1 MGLTFLSTHPG
12 RGKVFMVDQDGPSSS
27 GGRRRIDIE
36 QLLNSEA
43 EGGKVPW
50 TQQDDFGRSMAA
62 APILSDMDNGR
73 TRLEMDTEAPTER
86 SAGLKRNRQDLD
98 EKHCGG
104 RKQPTMPDPQRGDK
118 TAARLTMEKK
128 PNGFLKL
135 TSKKRGG
142 SAMQQ
147 QSKCVAGSGGRKR
160 RLLSPDSEGEK
171 IEWDE
176 FSDDESESIKEAHCA
191 DSSRRRANP
200 YPEWTSKL
208 RARNAPQSPKNGGS
222 ISVFVSVPGS
232 RIISLCMDPSDS
244 IGVLQKAIEEK
255 EAIPVDKQFLVF
267 NGRPLEEGTLTKYGV
282 GNDSVIQLYPHLPGG
297 GSDIAEQETKSKR
310 ADSATL
316 EDGAT
321 APESMAFNLIE
332 KIRTGLKL
340 PAQAKVVTQ
349 EIASNS
355 QGIMIKLS
363 ITFQE
368 EHSFTS
374 GGDVLLT
381 CNSPTCFAK
390 GKERKVFTLDKETKT
405 KIGAICAAWCS
416 APPSPPSPA
425 KKRQRVPEP
434 LHTGASSSSDQTP
447 PPPENPEPQ
456 LDAKAY
462 QRQLFQP
469 DVSISLPKL
478 NGCKY
483 KDLMYK
489 LALLFPLPDTA
500 FLNWNKYGSD
510 VPRETDLHV
519 HPGIFCDGF
528 GLRYLKSKE
537 DLKGKSASEDIE
549 DAKVAIAAGFGKAC
563 RKLVSDVA
571 LQIERKHG
579 LRSPNESDLDLEPSA
594 DFKQDLRI
602 KNVPSATQHEDEIV
616 FASLRQMALMW
627 RREKSISKREGFKIE
642 HAPYGYNDVPEN
654 YSNSTRKRNGTDV
667 ELGDA
672 LYLVRREE
680 ANGLHCFTFRLGGV
694 DAKWSREYMEKMST
708 CLSSNPRV
716 RAAFKDQR
724 MRDCGIGRIE
734 IRVFG
739 PAVAP
744 LDDVRALF
752 AQILSRFKPALLY
765 HTSVRAKMEA
775 YSEILTKTLFLWD
788 PLASPVHMFSVNSI
802 TRKVAGHSIDLYK
815 AYNTPAQALK
825 MMQLTS
831 PNGDIIFAL
840 VTYTLHDKERTKA
853 VAVELKEAVELIQ
866 GNMPRNEGDFK
877 KLPLVRRFAEA
888 FPNQDENFV
897 SGVHVHCACYRREL
911 HAPSILAFNGHCG
924 INKVLTDR
932 VARAEFKQGRS
943 LVAEEELCTDWMR
956 TKDKLVNYDPIVIA
970 SDAQREEYNPKWFEV
985 GLGNK
990 VQWLTCADTRLPPK
1004 NHRERSREILSLPPS
1019 SYPIMGYR

>member
-1 MGLTFLSTHPG
+1 
-12 RGKVFMVDQDGPSSS
+12 
-27 GGRRRIDIE
+27 
-36 QLLNSEA
+36 
-43 EGGKVPW
+43 
-50 TQQDDFGRSMAA
+50 MAA

-118 TAARLTMEKK
+118 PAARLTMEKK

-135 TSKKRGG
+135 TREKRGG

-160 RLLSPDSEGEK
+160 RLLSRLRGFFTASRKSLPGVDVK
-171 IEWDE
+171 I
-176 FSDDESESIKEAHCA
+176 A
-191 DSSRRRANP
+191 RA
-200 YPEWTSKL
+200 E
-208 RARNAPQSPKNGGS
+208 RNAFPQFQEGVLFSPHLALGDLGLRQPKLPTGAFQTALELRNARGVLCNRMQSWQHLQMLILCGS
-222 ISVFVSVPGS
+222 ISLFVSVPGS
-232 RIISLCMDPSDS
+232 RIISLCMDPSGS

-282 GNDSVIQLYPHLPGG
+282 GNDSVIQLYPYLPGG

-321 APESMAFNLIE
+321 APESMAFSLIE

-368 EHSFTS
+368 EHSCVHQELVPLGQQHKSSDGAGATVTR
-374 GGDVLLT
+374 GDVLLT

-390 GKERKVFTLDKETKT
+390 GKERKVFTLDKETT
-405 KIGAICAAWCS
+405 AKIGAICAAWCS
-416 APPSPPSPA
+416 APPSPA
-425 KKRQRVPEP
+425 KKRQKVAEP
-434 LHTGASSSSDQTP
+434 LPTGPAVPLIRHPHLPRIPSPHWMRRRTKDNCFSQISSFS
-447 PPPENPEPQ
+447 
-456 LDAKAY
+456 
-462 QRQLFQP
+462 
-469 DVSISLPKL
+469 
-478 NGCKY
+478 
-483 KDLMYK
+483 
-489 LALLFPLPDTA
+489 LPDTA
-500 FLNWNKYGSD
+500 FLNWNKYGND

-549 DAKVAIAAGFGKAC
+549 DAKVAIAAGFCKAC
-563 RKLVSDVA
+563 RKLGLSDVA

-602 KNVPSATQHEDEIV
+602 KNVPNATQHEDEIV

-627 RREKSISKREGFKIE
+627 RREKIYIQSIDYTMQPGFALNCFLERLQREGFKIE

-667 ELGDA
+667 ELGDT
-672 LYLVRREE
+672 LYLVRREK
-680 ANGLHCFTFRLGGV
+680 ANGLHCFTFRLWWRGCKVEPKIYG
-694 DAKWSREYMEKMST
+694 
-708 CLSSNPRV
+708 
-716 RAAFKDQR
+716 KDVN
-724 MRDCGIGRIE
+724 MFEVESVIKN
-734 IRVFG
+734 
-739 PAVAP
+739 
-744 LDDVRALF
+744 
-752 AQILSRFKPALLY
+752 ILSRFKPALLY

-788 PLASPVHMFSVNSI
+788 PLASPVHVFSVNSI

-831 PNGDIIFAL
+831 PNGDIVFAL
-840 VTYTLHDKERTKA
+840 VTYTLHDKEKTKA
-853 VAVELKEAVELIQ
+853 VTVELKEAVELIQ
-866 GNMPRNEGDFK
+866 CNMPRNEGDFK

-888 FPNQDENFV
+888 FPNQDETFV

-932 VARAEFKQGRS
+932 VGKS
-943 LVAEEELCTDWMR
+943 
-956 TKDKLVNYDPIVIA
+956 
-970 SDAQREEYNPKWFEV
+970 
-985 GLGNK
+985 
-990 VQWLTCADTRLPPK
+990 
-1004 NHRERSREILSLPPS
+1004 
-1019 SYPIMGYR
+1019 

>member
-1 MGLTFLSTHPG
+1 MSWHPPLLTSPALLALLLSACSCLACFRLRLPCYYTRRWMAGGSPCRWIDMGELIDSGVGGKVDPWTNENGPDFPLDTSGPGQAFPRGSVDLSFPQ
-12 RGKVFMVDQDGPSSS
+12 VFMVDQDGPSSS
-27 GGRRRIDIE
+27 GGGRRRIDIE

-43 EGGKVPW
+43 EGEKVPW

-62 APILSDMDNGR
+62 APILSNMDNGR
-73 TRLEMDTEAPTER
+73 TRLEMDTEAPSKR

-118 TAARLTMEKK
+118 PAARLTMEKK

-135 TSKKRGG
+135 TREKRGG

-191 DSSRRRANP
+191 GSSRRRANP

-232 RIISLCMDPSDS
+232 RIIS
-244 IGVLQKAIEEK
+244 
-255 EAIPVDKQFLVF
+255 F
-267 NGRPLEEGTLTKYGV
+267 
-282 GNDSVIQLYPHLPGG
+282 VIQLYPYLPGG

-368 EHSFTS
+368 EHSCVHQELVPLGQQHKSSDGAGATVTS

-390 GKERKVFTLDKETKT
+390 GKERKVFTLDKETT
-405 KIGAICAAWCS
+405 AKIGAICAAWCS
-416 APPSPPSPA
+416 SPPSPA
-425 KKRQRVPEP
+425 KKRQKVAEP
-434 LHTGASSSSDQTP
+434 LRTGASSSSDQTP
-447 PPPENPEPQ
+447 SPPENPEPP

-462 QRQLFQP
+462 QRQLLQP

-500 FLNWNKYGSD
+500 FLNWNNYESD
-510 VPRETDLHV
+510 VPRETDLH
-519 HPGIFCDGF
+519 
-528 GLRYLKSKE
+528 E

-563 RKLVSDVA
+563 RKLGLSDVA

-602 KNVPSATQHEDEIV
+602 KNVPNATQHEDKIV
-616 FASLRQMALMW
+616 FASLRQMAPMW
-627 RREKSISKREGFKIE
+627 RREKIYIQSIDYTMQPGFSLNCFLERLQREGFKIE

-654 YSNSTRKRNGTDV
+654 YSNSTRKRNGTDM
-667 ELGDA
+667 ELGDT

-680 ANGLHCFTFRLGGV
+680 ANGLHCFTFRLWWRHRLQDFV
-694 DAKWSREYMEKMST
+694 FST
-708 CLSSNPRV
+708 NPRV
-716 RAAFKDQR
+716 RAAFQGQR

-752 AQILSRFKPALLY
+752 HQILSRFKPALLY
-765 HTSVRAKMEA
+765 HTSVRAK
-775 YSEILTKTLFLWD
+775 I
-788 PLASPVHMFSVNSI
+788 SV
-802 TRKVAGHSIDLYK
+802 L
-815 AYNTPAQALK
+815 
-825 MMQLTS
+825 
-831 PNGDIIFAL
+831 
-840 VTYTLHDKERTKA
+840 
-853 VAVELKEAVELIQ
+853 
-866 GNMPRNEGDFK
+866 GNPDQNA
-877 KLPLVRRFAEA
+877 LPLG
-888 FPNQDENFV
+888 
-897 SGVHVHCACYRREL
+897 STG
-911 HAPSILAFNGHCG
+911 
-924 INKVLTDR
+924 
-932 VARAEFKQGRS
+932 
-943 LVAEEELCTDWMR
+943 
-956 TKDKLVNYDPIVIA
+956 
-970 SDAQREEYNPKWFEV
+970 
-985 GLGNK
+985 
-990 VQWLTCADTRLPPK
+990 
-1004 NHRERSREILSLPPS
+1004 
-1019 SYPIMGYR
+1019 

>member
-1 MGLTFLSTHPG
+1 MGELIDSGVGGKVDLWTNEDWPDFPLDTSGPEQVFPRGSVDLSFPQ
-12 RGKVFMVDQDGPSSS
+12 VFMVDQDCPSSS
-27 GGRRRIDIE
+27 GGGWRRIDIE

-43 EGGKVPW
+43 EGEKVHW

-62 APILSDMDNGR
+62 ASILSDIDNGR

-86 SAGLKRNRQDLD
+86 SAVLKRNRQDLD

-104 RKQPTMPDPQRGDK
+104 RKQPTMQDPQRGDK
-118 TAARLTMEKK
+118 PAARLAVEKK
-128 PNGFLKL
+128 PNMFLKL
-135 TSKKRGG
+135 TREKRCG

-160 RLLSPDSEGEK
+160 RLLSPDSEVEK

-208 RARNAPQSPKNGGS
+208 RARRECFYSYRALESLACAWTRQTRLESCKKLSRRRRPSPWINNSSSSMK
-222 ISVFVSVPGS
+222 
-232 RIISLCMDPSDS
+232 DP
-244 IGVLQKAIEEK
+244 LKK
-255 EAIPVDKQFLVF
+255 E
-267 NGRPLEEGTLTKYGV
+267 RLTKYGV
-282 GNDSVIQLYPHLPGG
+282 GNDSVIQLYPYLPGG

-321 APESMAFNLIE
+321 AGNEFQ

-349 EIASNS
+349 EIVSNS
-355 QGIMIKLS
+355 QCIMIKLS

-368 EHSFTS
+368 EHSCVHQELVPLGQQHKSSDGAGATVTS
-374 GGDVLLT
+374 GCDVLLT

-390 GKERKVFTLDKETKT
+390 GKERKVFTLDKETT
-405 KIGAICAAWCS
+405 AKIGAICAAWCS
-416 APPSPPSPA
+416 ASPSPPSPA
-425 KKRQRVPEP
+425 KKRQKVAEP
-434 LHTGASSSSDQTP
+434 LHTEASSSSDQTP
-447 PPPENPEPQ
+447 PPPENPEPP

-462 QRQLFQP
+462 QRLLLQP
-469 DVSISLPKL
+469 D
-478 NGCKY
+478 
-483 KDLMYK
+483 
-489 LALLFPLPDTA
+489 
-500 FLNWNKYGSD
+500 NKYGSD
-510 VPRETDLHV
+510 VQRKTDLHV

-563 RKLVSDVA
+563 RKLGLSDVA

-579 LRSPNESDLDLEPSA
+579 LRSPNESNLDLEPSA

-602 KNVPSATQHEDEIV
+602 KNVPNATQHEDEI
-616 FASLRQMALMW
+616 
-627 RREKSISKREGFKIE
+627 REGFKIE
-642 HAPYGYNDVPEN
+642 HEPYCYNDVPEN

-667 ELGDA
+667 ELGDTV
-672 LYLVRREE
+672 YLVRREN
-680 ANGLHCFTFRLGGV
+680 ANGLHFFTFRLWWRGCKVEPKIYGKDV
-694 DAKWSREYMEKMST
+694 NMFEVESVIKNVGHHMQDFVF
-708 CLSSNPRV
+708 SSNPRV

-752 AQILSRFKPALLY
+752 EQILSRFKPALLY

-802 TRKVAGHSIDLYK
+802 TRKVACHSIDLYK

-831 PNGDIIFAL
+831 QNGDIVFAL
-840 VTYTLHDKERTKA
+840 VTYALHDKER
-853 VAVELKEAVELIQ
+853 
-866 GNMPRNEGDFK
+866 P
-877 KLPLVRRFAEA
+877 
-888 FPNQDENFV
+888 
-897 SGVHVHCACYRREL
+897 
-911 HAPSILAFNGHCG
+911 
-924 INKVLTDR
+924 
-932 VARAEFKQGRS
+932 KQ
-943 LVAEEELCTDWMR
+943 
-956 TKDKLVNYDPIVIA
+956 
-970 SDAQREEYNPKWFEV
+970 
-985 GLGNK
+985 
-990 VQWLTCADTRLPPK
+990 
-1004 NHRERSREILSLPPS
+1004 
-1019 SYPIMGYR
+1019 